1 MRVASTFGTSRSTN
15 GGAYATRPPKAPLGK
30 RWCAGLP
37 AGRVRTAYGVGMSA
51 PQWHV
56 GAITLARVE
65 DHAGA
70 APGER
75 RAVRMVPAPGRPVH
89 AVDAEGV
96 ILCSGELCEVRADF
110 PALDWTTTLL
120 PRCQDCQMTFDL
132 RTTDAVYPPSE

>member
-1 MRVASTFGTSRSTN
+1 MDRRRRS
-15 GGAYATRPPKAPLGK
+15 ALS
-30 RWCAGLP
+30 
-37 AGRVRTAYGVGMSA
+37 AGRRRTAYGVGMSA
-51 PQWHV
+51 SRWHV

-70 APGER
+70 APGEK
-75 RAVRMVPAPGRPVH
+75 RAVRLVPAPGRPVH

-120 PRCQDCQMTFDL
+120 PRCQDCQMTFEL
-132 RTTDAVYPPSE
+132 RTIDDVYPPTE